1 MMLLDLVTKKLLLTA
16 ALSWVLALMVRSTP
30 SWVWWLCVAILMVLF
45 VGHVGAGSE
54 ILLPLL
60 AIWIVIMAFYLFF
73 FYMLSK
79 RGFLHSDMG
88 AVVPTAVF
96 GLASTVFPVEVAG
109 TRFFV
114 AVAVFGTLVPLVQNM
129 QCAVEVMVCIQ
140 AALVPLYFPYITWP
154 VVLLTC

>member
-1 MMLLDLVTKKLLLTA
+1 
-16 ALSWVLALMVRSTP
+16 
-30 SWVWWLCVAILMVLF
+30 
-45 VGHVGAGSE
+45 
-54 ILLPLL
+54 
-60 AIWIVIMAFYLFF
+60 MAFYLFF

-79 RGFLHSDMG
+79 RGFLHSDVG

-129 QCAVEVMVCIQ
+129 QCAVEVVVRIQ
-140 AALVPLYFPYITWP
+140 AVPMPMYCPSLTWP